1 MISFKLYIV
10 MPDVLIRNID
20 KKTLE
25 RLKDRANK
33 NKRSL
38 QEELKEL
45 LEIHSGKKNEKAI
58 EMVREIQAKYKK
70 SGTIF
75 PDSTEEIRRDRDR
88 R

>member
-1 MISFKLYIV
+1 

-20 KKTLE
+20 KETLD
-25 RLKDRANK
+25 RLKEQAER

-45 LEIHSGKKNEKAI
+45 LEIHSGRQSERAI
-58 EMVREIQAKYKK
+58 EMVREIQEKYKK
-70 SGTIF
+70 SGTVF
-75 PDSTEEIRRDRDR
+75 PDSAEEIRKDRDR

>member
-1 MISFKLYIV
+1 

-20 KKTLE
+20 KETLD
-25 RLKDRANK
+25 RLKERAK
-33 NKRSL
+33 RNKRSL

-45 LEIHSGKKNEKAI
+45 LKIHSGIQSDRAI
-58 EMVREIQAKYKK
+58 EMVREIQEKYKK

-75 PDSTEEIRRDRDR
+75 PDSTEEIRKDRDR